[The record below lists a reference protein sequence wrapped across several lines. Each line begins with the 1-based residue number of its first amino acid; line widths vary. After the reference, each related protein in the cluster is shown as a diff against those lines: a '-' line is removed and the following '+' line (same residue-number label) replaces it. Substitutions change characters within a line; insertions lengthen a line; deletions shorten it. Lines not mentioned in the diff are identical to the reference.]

1 MTGAVLW
8 AALIAALVT
17 ALMAAAARGLGWIDR
32 RDGLE
37 ERKPREQ
44 PVPVVGGGAILAAG
58 ALAGWIT
65 HGGGGLGQLPWTALA
80 CAFFLGFVDDVLP
93 GGLGAMHKLCGQ
105 LVVGLLL
112 AFEPGALIGDV
123 GVLEAVGLGLLAVVS
138 MNAINTWDH
147 ADGLT
152 GGLSAVALATG
163 APGLAAAV
171 AGYLPF
177 NTFLRQP
184 PAGAGPGVGARTTG
198 APRAMLGDSGSH
210 LLGVALVAVP
220 GAAWFLVLP
229 LLDLARVA
237 CARIR
242 RGQPFWVGDRTHLGH
257 RLEAQG
263 LHPVTGAAVAVLAA
277 SAPLGAVL
285 LPTRPIALAVALVAS
300 GGLYVGLIALTD
312 EGRRRR
318 ARA

>member
-8 AALIAALVT
+8 AALFGAMAT
-17 ALMAAAARGLGWIDR
+17 ALLAAAARGLGWIDR

-37 ERKPREQ
+37 DRKPREQ
-44 PVPVVGGGAILAAG
+44 PVPVVGGGAILAAA
-58 ALAGWIT
+58 ALAGWLT
-65 HGGGGLGQLPWTALA
+65 RGDGGLGQLPWTALVG
-80 CAFFLGFVDDVLP
+80 AFLLGFADDVLP
-93 GGLGAMHKLCGQ
+93 GGLRARHKLCGQ

-112 AFEPGALIGDV
+112 ASEPGALIGDV
-123 GVLEAVGLGLLAVVS
+123 GLLEAVGLGLLAVVS

-147 ADGLT
+147 ADGLS

-184 PAGAGPGVGARTTG
+184 PAGAGPGEGARTTG
-198 APRAMLGDSGSH
+198 APRAMLGDAGSH

-237 CARIR
+237 RARIR

-263 LHPVTGAAVAVLAA
+263 FHPVTGAAVAVLAA

-285 LPTRPIALAVALVAS
+285 FPTRPIAPALALLAS
-300 GGLYVGLIALTD
+300 GGLYIGLIASTD
-312 EGRRRR
+312 RGPRRR

>member
-8 AALIAALVT
+8 AALLGALAT
-17 ALMAAAARGLGWIDR
+17 GLMAAAARGLGWIDR

-37 ERKPREQ
+37 DRKPREQ
-44 PVPVVGGGAILAAG
+44 PVPVVGGAAILAAA
-58 ALAGWIT
+58 ALARWFT
-65 HGGGGLGQLPWTALA
+65 QGGGGLGELPWTAL
-80 CAFFLGFVDDVLP
+80 CGAFLLGLADDVLP
-93 GGLGAMHKLCGQ
+93 GGLRAKHKLLGQ
-105 LVVGLLL
+105 LLVGLLL
-112 AFEPGALIGDV
+112 AIEQSAPIGDV
-123 GVLEAVGLGLLAVVS
+123 EPLHAVALGLLAVVS

-184 PAGAGPGVGARTTG
+184 AAGAGPGEGDRSTG
-198 APRAMLGDSGSH
+198 APCAMLGDSGSH

-237 CARIR
+237 RARIR

-257 RLEAQG
+257 RLEALG
-263 LHPVTGAAVAVLAA
+263 LHPVAGAAVAVLAA
-277 SAPLGAVL
+277 STPLGAIL
-285 LPTRPIALAVALVAS
+285 FSTKPTALALALAAAGGLYIALVA
-300 GGLYVGLIALTD
+300 LTG
-312 EGRRRR
+312 EERRRR
-318 ARA
+318 AGA

>member
-1 MTGAVLW
+1 MTGVVLR
-8 AALIAALVT
+8 AALFGALAT

-37 ERKPREQ
+37 DRKPREQ
-44 PVPVVGGGAILAAG
+44 PVPVVGGGAVLTAA
-58 ALAGWIT
+58 ALAGWLT
-65 HGGGGLGQLPWTALA
+65 HGDGGLGQLPWLALGG
-80 CAFFLGFVDDVLP
+80 AFLLGLADDVLP
-93 GGLGAMHKLCGQ
+93 GGLRAKHKLCGQ
-105 LVVGLLL
+105 LAVGLAL
-112 AFEPGALIGDV
+112 ALDPGALIDDV
-123 GVLEAVGLGLLAVVS
+123 GLLEAVGLGLLAVVS

-147 ADGLT
+147 ADGFT
-152 GGLSAVALATG
+152 GGLSAVALASG

-177 NTFLRQP
+177 NTVLRQR
-184 PAGAGPGVGARTTG
+184 AVGSSSGEGGRRTG

-257 RLEAQG
+257 RLEAMG

-277 SAPLGAVL
+277 SAPLGAILVS
-285 LPTRPIALAVALVAS
+285 TRPTALALALAAS
-300 GGLYVGLIALTD
+300 GGLYIGLFALTG
-312 EGRRRR
+312 EGRPRR
-318 ARA
+318 ART